1 MRASD
6 VQLNGIAMHSRETR
20 VRCRLCGEG
29 NVKPRL
35 RLSHSPRNISRL
47 LRPDELQSDQPIDLS
62 VYECLEC
69 GFVQLAQVLESSFYD
84 DYLMTTSHSAQMRA
98 FQQAQASDFVQ
109 RFGLSGKRVIKVG
122 CGDGSYLGYLRQA
135 GANVAGIEASSRF
148 REMSRARGFTVFPGY
163 VSRKNAIPDGPWDGF
178 VTRQVLEH
186 VPDPNSFLQ
195 GIRASLASG
204 AVGLVEVPSLEQSLD
219 GSRFYDF
226 FTDHVNY
233 FSALTLR
240 YALERNAFEV
250 TEISRGMGGE
260 YDVALV
266 RVAQG
271 FEFTGLQRV
280 VDTLAQEVSA
290 FIESYRRVGKRVAV
304 WGAGG
309 KGIAALAVA
318 DVRDVAYVVDS
329 DQHKQG
335 LFTPVSHFP
344 VVAPK
349 TLVNDP
355 VDAVVITALAFRDE
369 IIAQLR
375 KDIGFTGQIAVLGHH
390 LQVIE

>member
-1 MRASD
+1 
-6 VQLNGIAMHSRETR
+6 
-20 VRCRLCGEG
+20 
-29 NVKPRL
+29 
-35 RLSHSPRNISRL
+35 
-47 LRPDELQSDQPIDLS
+47 LRPNELQSDQPIDLN

-69 GFVQLAQVLESSFYD
+69 GFVQLAQMLEPSFYD

-109 RFGLSGKRVIKVG
+109 RFGLSGKRVIEVG
-122 CGDGSYLGYLRQA
+122 CGDGSYLGYLHQA

-148 REMSRARGFTVFPGY
+148 QEMSRTRGFTVFSGY
-163 VSRKNAIPDGPWDGF
+163 VGRENAIPDGPWDGF

-195 GIRASLASG
+195 GIRASLVSS

-219 GSRFYDF
+219 GFRFYDF

-240 YALERNAFEV
+240 CALERNAFEV
-250 TEISRGMGGE
+250 VEISRGMGGE
-260 YDVALV
+260 YNVALV

-271 FEFTGLQRV
+271 FEFTRLQRV

-390 LQVIE
+390 LDVIE